1 MLICICF
8 YIFPTFNGIRFHV
21 IGGCI
26 LRVWQHTSALQP
38 CRCPI
43 CRRPINLLMPS
54 GFDRSLNPDARRV
67 LQEVANYNRV
77 HGGGPVGIIQVL
89 PLYLLILSLLRG
101 SGKET

>member
-1 MLICICF
+1 
-8 YIFPTFNGIRFHV
+8 
-21 IGGCI
+21 
-26 LRVWQHTSALQP
+26 
-38 CRCPI
+38 
-43 CRRPINLLMPS
+43 MPS